1 MPDSG
6 RIWEAGKEIGHLAKW
21 RIPYLRRN
29 IGCVFQDFRLLPNKT
44 VFENVAF
51 ALEVIGR
58 PKHVIAAQVPQVLD
72 LVGLAK
78 KRDNLPHELS
88 GGEQQRVAVARA
100 FVNRPLILL
109 ADEPTGNLDPTTSL
123 GIMRLLDRINRTGTT
138 VIIATHD
145 AGMVDQMR
153 RRVIELDRGHA
164 GPGPGPRGLRHRQ
177 CHRGG
182 RRRVADRCAAEQC
195 RGAPTSPRQL
205 RRPYLMPVSAGYVS
219 REAVTNLWRNRL
231 MTVAAIL
238 TVAVSLALVGSS
250 LLLKQGAS
258 KATVQWQNGV
268 HAIVWVKPNAPAT
281 LTAVDRHRARAVALH
296 QVVCLPEPGLRLQRG
311 QDHPAGRRARGH
323 HPGGLPVLVP
333 VRAQRPVPGACGLPG
348 NSTASTGVFDV
359 KYPGQQI
366 KTMQSVIRILQ
377 WVFLSVA
384 VVLLLS
390 ASVLILNTIR
400 MAIFARRR
408 EVSVMKLVG
417 ATNWFIRLP
426 FMAEGL
432 IQGLLG
438 AAVAVLVVLALYW
451 GIGLDT
457 SQDRGQ
463 PGNIIAQM
471 SLGGWEV
478 VGTCILV
485 AVVGIGVGV
494 IGSAFAVRRF
504 LDV

>member
-1 MPDSG
+1 
-6 RIWEAGKEIGHLAKW
+6 
-21 RIPYLRRN
+21 
-29 IGCVFQDFRLLPNKT
+29 
-44 VFENVAF
+44 
-51 ALEVIGR
+51 
-58 PKHVIAAQVPQVLD
+58 
-72 LVGLAK
+72 
-78 KRDNLPHELS
+78 
-88 GGEQQRVAVARA
+88 
-100 FVNRPLILL
+100 
-109 ADEPTGNLDPTTSL
+109 
-123 GIMRLLDRINRTGTT
+123 
-138 VIIATHD
+138 
-145 AGMVDQMR
+145 
-153 RRVIELDRGHA
+153 
-164 GPGPGPRGLRHRQ
+164 
-177 CHRGG
+177 
-182 RRRVADRCAAEQC
+182 
-195 RGAPTSPRQL
+195 
-205 RRPYLMPVSAGYVS
+205 MPVSAGYVS
-219 REAVTNLWRNRL
+219 REAVSNLWRNRL

-238 TVAVSLALVGSS
+238 TVAVSLALVGSA

-268 HAIVWVKPNAPAT
+268 QAIVWVN
-281 LTAVDRHRARAVALH
+281 
-296 QVVCLPEPGLRLQRG
+296 
-311 QDHPAGRRARGH
+311 
-323 HPGGLPVLVP
+323 
-333 VRAQRPVPGACGLPG
+333 PGASTTQSNAIHTELNESPYIKSCLFRSQAYDYAEAKQILPSDEVQATTQADYPSSYRCVLNDPSQAAAVYQQFIG
-348 NSTASTGVFDV
+348 KPGVYDV

-451 GIGLDT
+451 GIGLDEAKT
-457 SQDRGQ
+457 AANQGD
-463 PGNIIAQM
+463 IIAQM

-478 VGTCILV
+478 AGTCILV
-485 AVVGIGVGV
+485 AVVGVVVGV
-494 IGSAFAVRRF
+494 VGSAFAVRRF

>member
-1 MPDSG
+1 
-6 RIWEAGKEIGHLAKW
+6 
-21 RIPYLRRN
+21 
-29 IGCVFQDFRLLPNKT
+29 
-44 VFENVAF
+44 
-51 ALEVIGR
+51 
-58 PKHVIAAQVPQVLD
+58 
-72 LVGLAK
+72 
-78 KRDNLPHELS
+78 
-88 GGEQQRVAVARA
+88 
-100 FVNRPLILL
+100 
-109 ADEPTGNLDPTTSL
+109 
-123 GIMRLLDRINRTGTT
+123 
-138 VIIATHD
+138 
-145 AGMVDQMR
+145 
-153 RRVIELDRGHA
+153 
-164 GPGPGPRGLRHRQ
+164 
-177 CHRGG
+177 
-182 RRRVADRCAAEQC
+182 
-195 RGAPTSPRQL
+195 
-205 RRPYLMPVSAGYVS
+205 MPVSASYVS

-268 HAIVWVKPNAPAT
+268 NSLVFVNPNAPAPQIGAIDTELKQSPYVKSCLYRSQAYDYNEAKVILPADEVQATT
-281 LTAVDRHRARAVALH
+281 LADYPSSYRCVLNDPSQASAVYQEFVGK
-296 QVVCLPEPGLRLQRG
+296 P
-311 QDHPAGRRARGH
+311 
-323 HPGGLPVLVP
+323 
-333 VRAQRPVPGACGLPG
+333 
-348 NSTASTGVFDV
+348 GVFAV

-377 WVFLSVA
+377 WVFLAVA

-451 GIGLDT
+451 GIGLDAT
-457 SQDRGQ
+457 KTAANQGSL
-463 PGNIIAQM
+463 IVQM

-478 VGTCILV
+478 AGTCILV
-485 AVVGIGVGV
+485 AVVGVVVGV
-494 IGSAFAVRRF
+494 VGSAFAVRRF

>member
-1 MPDSG
+1 
-6 RIWEAGKEIGHLAKW
+6 
-21 RIPYLRRN
+21 
-29 IGCVFQDFRLLPNKT
+29 
-44 VFENVAF
+44 
-51 ALEVIGR
+51 
-58 PKHVIAAQVPQVLD
+58 
-72 LVGLAK
+72 
-78 KRDNLPHELS
+78 
-88 GGEQQRVAVARA
+88 
-100 FVNRPLILL
+100 
-109 ADEPTGNLDPTTSL
+109 
-123 GIMRLLDRINRTGTT
+123 
-138 VIIATHD
+138 
-145 AGMVDQMR
+145 
-153 RRVIELDRGHA
+153 
-164 GPGPGPRGLRHRQ
+164 
-177 CHRGG
+177 
-182 RRRVADRCAAEQC
+182 
-195 RGAPTSPRQL
+195 
-205 RRPYLMPVSAGYVS
+205 MPVSAGYVS

-268 HAIVWVKPNAPAT
+268 NALVWVNPNASPSQANAIHTELMQSPYIKSCIFRSQSYDYSEAKVMLPADEVQAT
-281 LTAVDRHRARAVALH
+281 TQADYPSSFRCVLNDPSQAPAVY
-296 QVVCLPEPGLRLQRG
+296 QEFIGKP
-311 QDHPAGRRARGH
+311 
-323 HPGGLPVLVP
+323 
-333 VRAQRPVPGACGLPG
+333 
-348 NSTASTGVFDV
+348 GVFNV

-438 AAVAVLVVLALYW
+438 AGVAVLVVLALYW
-451 GIGLDT
+451 GIGLDAT
-457 SQDRGQ
+457 KTAANSGS
-463 PGNIIAQM
+463 IIAQM
-471 SLGGWEV
+471 SLDGWEV
-478 VGTCILV
+478 AGTCILV
-485 AVVGIGVGV
+485 AVVGVVVGV
-494 IGSAFAVRRF
+494 AGSAFAVRRF